1 MKTNA
6 IRPCPP
12 NGLARAAWCREVAAM
27 PGIPEWIRER
37 ELACAEA
44 IERRVFN
51 SLPLIARMQGG
62 EPVGTALVPSCR
74 PAAREDG

>member
-1 MKTNA
+1 
-6 IRPCPP
+6 
-12 NGLARAAWCREVAAM
+12 M